1 MEGLTTQ
8 EVEYRKNNGLANDE
22 KIKYTR
28 TTKQIILS
36 NIITLFNLLNIA
48 LAILVLTTGSIQN
61 ITFIGTI
68 VFNTVIAI
76 YQELKAKRI
85 LDNIKVTQGEKVTV
99 IRNGEKIE
107 ISKEEIVMDDL
118 LYLSSGDSV
127 LVDLEVLKSSSLEV
141 DESVITGESNA
152 IIKRKDDKIMSG
164 SVVTSGSGY
173 AKVISVERNSYASK
187 LVGEA
192 SSIKDNS
199 SYLQKTIN
207 NILKIITILI
217 IPVGILLFVVQHFFS
232 HQTYS
237 EAVLGTVAGIIG
249 MIPEGLVLLTS
260 IALTAG
266 VIKMTKKNVI
276 IQKLHGIEVLACTD
290 ILCLDKTGT
299 ITDGTMEVVDSVILN
314 KEINLDEIIA
324 NINTEE
330 GNNSTDIA
338 LKNKYGVKESL
349 NVTDRVPFSSAKKCS
364 ITEIDNTKYYLGA
377 LEYITDKK
385 ISDYFELT
393 KYIEKGY
400 RIITLSR
407 DSKNNKVEVLAFIII
422 KDNIRTSAEDTL
434 RYFKEQGVDI
444 KIISG
449 DNPITVSNILRQ
461 LNFEG
466 YDKYIEGKDLPT
478 DNKELIKVAKETV
491 VFGRMTP
498 NQKQLVIKALKEDST
513 VAMIGD
519 GVNDILGLKEA
530 DCGIALG
537 SGVSAAKSA
546 SEVVLTTSDFS
557 VLPEIVNEGRRVVN
571 NIKRVASMY
580 LIKTTY
586 SLLLSI
592 LSIILSYEY
601 PFYPIQLSL
610 ISAICVGIPSFF
622 LALEPN
628 YTKVEKN
635 FIIKVFRN
643 ALPNGITVVLNIF
656 IVIMFCGVF
665 KQSFEDYRLVIVA
678 LTGFITLRLLYTI
691 CKPLNLW
698 RKILLIFCTISF
710 FELLILLP
718 DLFLVSKFDILSIVF
733 IGVLG
738 FVDTYIIDFL
748 EELYDKV
755 IIKVRGIINEKR
767 EKRKE
772 KNKLA

>member
-1 MEGLTTQ
+1 MEGLSKH
-8 EVEYRKNNGLANDE
+8 EVEYRKNNGLSNDE
-22 KIKYTR
+22 NIKYTR
-28 TTKQIILS
+28 TTKEIVLS
-36 NIITLFNLLNIA
+36 NIITLFNILNIV

-61 ITFIGTI
+61 ITFMATI
-68 VFNTVIAI
+68 IFNTIIAI
-76 YQELKAKRI
+76 FQELKAKRI
-85 LDNIKVTQGEKVTV
+85 LDNIKVTKGDKVIV
-99 IRNGEKIE
+99 MRDGKKEE
-107 ISKEEIVMDDL
+107 ISKEEIVMDDI
-118 LYLSSGDSV
+118 LYLSSGDSI
-127 LVDLEVLKSSSLEV
+127 LVDLEVIQSSTLEV
-141 DESVITGESNA
+141 DESIITGESDA
-152 IIKRKDDKIMSG
+152 IIKRKNDKILSG
-164 SVVTSGSGY
+164 SIVTSGNAY
-173 AKVISVERNSYASK
+173 AKVISVGRNNYANR
-187 LVGEA
+187 LVSEA

-199 SYLQKTIN
+199 SYLQNTIN
-207 NILKIITILI
+207 NILKIVTILI
-217 IPVGILLFVVQHFFS
+217 VPVGILLFLSQYF
-232 HQTYS
+232 YS
-237 EAVLGTVAGIIG
+237 GQSYKEAILGTVAGIIG

-266 VIKMTKKNVI
+266 VLKMSKKNVI
-276 IQKLHGIEVLACTD
+276 IQKLHGIEILSCTD

-299 ITDGTMEVVDSVILN
+299 ITDGTMEVVNIITLN
-314 KEINLDEIIA
+314 NKFNIEDIIA

-338 LKNKYGVKESL
+338 LKKKFGVKNNL
-349 NVTDRVPFSSAKKCS
+349 NVTDRIPFSSSKKCS
-364 ITEIDNTKYYLGA
+364 ITEIDGIRYYLGA
-377 LEYITDKK
+377 IEYITDKK
-385 ISDYFELT
+385 ITDYDVLN
-393 KYIEKGY
+393 KYINEGF
-400 RIITLSR
+400 RIITLSK
-407 DSKNNKVEVLAFIII
+407 DNNNEIEVLGFVII
-422 KDNIRTSAEDTL
+422 KDNIRDSAGDTL

-461 LNFEG
+461 LNFDG
-466 YDKYIEGKDLPT
+466 YERYIEGSDLPK
-478 DNKELIKVAKETV
+478 DYNELIKVARETV

-498 NQKQLVIKALKEDST
+498 VQKQMVIKALKEDST

-557 VLPEIVNEGRRVVN
+557 VLPSIVNEGRRVVN
-571 NIKRVASMY
+571 NIERVASMY

-586 SLLLSI
+586 SLLLSL
-592 LSIILSYEY
+592 LSIVLSYEY

-610 ISAICVGIPSFF
+610 ISSICVGLPSFF

-635 FIIKVFRN
+635 FILKVFRN

-656 IVIMFCGVF
+656 IVIMYCSIF
-665 KQSFEDYRLVIVA
+665 KQSFEDYRLVIVC

-698 RKILLIFCTISF
+698 RQMLLVFCSISF

-718 DLFLVSKFDILSIVF
+718 DLFLVSKFDIVSIVF
-733 IGVLG
+733 ITLLG
-738 FVDTYIIDFL
+738 FIDTYIIDFL
-748 EELYDKV
+748 EEIYD
-755 IIKVRGIINEKR
+755 IILSKIRGIRNE
-767 EKRKE
+767 RKE

>member
-1 MEGLTTQ
+1 MDGLSKH
-8 EVEYRKNNGLANDE
+8 EVEYRKNNGLSNSE

-28 TTKQIILS
+28 TPKQIIMS
-36 NIITLFNLLNIA
+36 NVITLFNILNIT
-48 LAILVLTTGSIQN
+48 LAVLVLTTGSMQN
-61 ITFIGTI
+61 ITFVFTI
-68 VFNTVIAI
+68 IINTII
-76 YQELKAKRI
+76 SIFQELKAKRI
-85 LDNIKVTQGEKVTV
+85 LDNIKISKSDTVTV
-99 IRNGEKIE
+99 IRDGKKSE
-107 ISKEEIVMDDL
+107 ITREEIVMDDL
-118 LYLSSGDSV
+118 LYLSSGDSI
-127 LVDLEVLKSSSLEV
+127 LVDLEVVKSSNLEV
-141 DESVITGESNA
+141 DESVITGESDA
-152 IIKRKDDKIMSG
+152 IIKRKNDKIMSG
-164 SVVTSGSGY
+164 SIVTSGSAY
-173 AKVISVERNSYASK
+173 AKVINLGKNSYSSR
-187 LVGEA
+187 LVSEA

-207 NILKIITILI
+207 NILKIITIII
-217 IPVGILLFVVQHFFS
+217 IPVGILLFITQYFYS

-237 EAVLGTVAGIIG
+237 EAILGTVAGIIG

-266 VIKMTKKNVI
+266 VVKMAKKNVI

-299 ITDGTMEVVDSVILN
+299 ITDGTMEVVDTVLLN
-314 KEINLDEIIA
+314 KKVNLEEIVA

-330 GNNSTDIA
+330 ANNSTDIA
-338 LKNKYGVKESL
+338 LKNKFGLKNNL
-349 NVTDRVPFSSAKKCS
+349 NITERIPFSSLKKCS
-364 ITEIDNTKYYLGA
+364 ITVIDNVRYYLGA

-385 ISDYFELT
+385 LEDYSELT
-393 KYIEKGY
+393 KFIEEGY

-407 DSKNNKVEVLAFIII
+407 DNKNEIEVLGFIII
-422 KDNIRTSAEDTL
+422 KDNIRESAGDTL

-449 DNPITVSNILRQ
+449 DNPVTVSNILRQ
-461 LNFEG
+461 LNFDG
-466 YDKYIEGKDLPT
+466 YDKYIEGKDLPK
-478 DNKELIKVAKETV
+478 DYCELIKVAKETV

-498 NQKQLVIKALKEDST
+498 NQKQMVIKALKEDST

-537 SGVSAAKSA
+537 SGVQAAKSSA
-546 SEVVLTTSDFS
+546 EVVLTTSDFS

-586 SLLLSI
+586 SLLLSL
-592 LSIILSYEY
+592 LSIVLSYEY

-628 YTKVEKN
+628 YTKVEKD

-656 IVIMFCGVF
+656 LVIMYCAVF
-665 KQSFEDYRLVIVA
+665 KQSFEDYRLVIVC

-698 RKILLIFCTISF
+698 RNILLIFCTISF

-733 IGVLG
+733 IAVLG

-748 EELYDKV
+748 EDVYDY
-755 IIKVRGIINEKR
+755 IITKVRGWNNERK

-772 KNKLA
+772 KNKLV